1 VGVPVLLVGK
11 RLIDTVVEVFVVG
24 EDDMAAD
31 VVELWF
37 EALVPVGGIGSMA
50 LNLRSL
56 RV

>member
-37 EALVPVGGIGSMA
+37 EALVSVGGIGSMA